1 MQDLLA
7 DEENQSRRTFCQMP
21 FSSIYENAEK
31 GQTSVS
37 NLLAFIKK
45 KNTAER
51 KCADAVLSS
60 LSDVGELREFEEPG
74 TSIKGVLD
82 QWHMYLHTLNTQ
94 QLTWTQ
100 VVDEHVA
107 RPLESL
113 KDASTTYMQTLQ
125 AELARVNDEY
135 SAAEEQ
141 QCKAKVVV
149 DCARRDLEE
158 AISRQDDALHEI
170 GVPSFELQR
179 LAFRVKSA
187 ELELSRALA
196 EREQTKQHL
205 LKTIIARDEMTMAVS
220 VAYQRAEEERMD
232 QLGSCLKL
240 WMHVEKEHIKFREK
254 QLQQLE
260 EHVVRMDRAGDLQLL
275 IHNHRHPDNLHFQG
289 KALSLLDWQWQNQN
303 QQSPPG
309 SLNSLQ
315 VPSADKWQ
323 VSHADANAD
332 ENAPS
337 CHDKSLQHLE
347 AVLSSHFDDH
357 IDLDDAS
364 NPATRE
370 FVAAS
375 CNSSESRQLF
385 VQTLNRQRSIATKVS
400 SPIKFRRLV
409 QCFLAFF
416 DACVLHDDTK
426 AAKTA
431 MMLSATFYT
440 IPPHDRTNLDDAP
453 SADPRHIRRYVQ
465 EDVKVHVIWSN
476 PNFWEKALMLAIGE
490 ELHKTPRRCP
500 WEDLPTNVP
509 RSDGVLSREEAV
521 SLVHNIVFGQLG
533 SFTLSMLE
541 FDVPITQIRHFV
553 ETMCDAHELTE
564 EQRFLLRANLRE
576 IAIKLGYTTH
586 PPQSN

>member
-1 MQDLLA
+1 MYSAWKNIFVGGVDIMQDLLA

-141 QCKAKVVV
+141 QCK
-149 DCARRDLEE
+149 
-158 AISRQDDALHEI
+158 
-170 GVPSFELQR
+170 LQR

-275 IHNHRHPDNLHFQG
+275 IHVR
-289 KALSLLDWQWQNQN
+289 
-303 QQSPPG
+303 
-309 SLNSLQ
+309 
-315 VPSADKWQ
+315 V
-323 VSHADANAD
+323 VDAGA
-332 ENAPS
+332 
-337 CHDKSLQHLE
+337 
-347 AVLSSHFDDH
+347 
-357 IDLDDAS
+357 
-364 NPATRE
+364 
-370 FVAAS
+370 
-375 CNSSESRQLF
+375 
-385 VQTLNRQRSIATKVS
+385 
-400 SPIKFRRLV
+400 
-409 QCFLAFF
+409 
-416 DACVLHDDTK
+416 
-426 AAKTA
+426 
-431 MMLSATFYT
+431 
-440 IPPHDRTNLDDAP
+440 
-453 SADPRHIRRYVQ
+453 
-465 EDVKVHVIWSN
+465 
-476 PNFWEKALMLAIGE
+476 
-490 ELHKTPRRCP
+490 
-500 WEDLPTNVP
+500 
-509 RSDGVLSREEAV
+509 
-521 SLVHNIVFGQLG
+521 
-533 SFTLSMLE
+533 
-541 FDVPITQIRHFV
+541 
-553 ETMCDAHELTE
+553 
-564 EQRFLLRANLRE
+564 
-576 IAIKLGYTTH
+576 
-586 PPQSN
+586 